1 MDSMG
6 DRLRHARELAGLSLG
21 QVAQYEGISKGQLA
35 DIEKGRS
42 RAMAVTIAALA
53 KRYECSADY
62 LLGMVDTPQG
72 RVPGVVGEGT
82 ERLLALWEATPAK
95 SQEELLDVVLA
106 YGSLT
111 PEQQLLVDRLLKEL
125 VQLNTPKIIGDAE

>member
-1 MDSMG
+1 MVLNV
-6 DRLRHARELAGLSLG
+6 RLKEQRKRRNLTAG
-21 QVAQYEGISKGQLA
+21 QVAIALGTSDVFIYQMESGVKNPSLEMLSK
-35 DIEKGRS
+35 
-42 RAMAVTIAALA
+42 LA
-53 KRYECSADY
+53 KQYGCSVDY

-72 RVPGVVGEGT
+72 RVVGVEGEGT